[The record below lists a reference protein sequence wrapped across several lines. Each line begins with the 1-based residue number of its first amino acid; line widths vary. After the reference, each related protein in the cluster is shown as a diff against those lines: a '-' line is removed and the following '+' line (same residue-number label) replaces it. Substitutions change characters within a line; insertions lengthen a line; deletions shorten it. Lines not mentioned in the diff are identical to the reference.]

1 MGIHISRHNLVIAHN
16 LVKNGGKTIP
26 PKTKKQTPNMTDGK
40 ALT

>member
-1 MGIHISRHNLVIAHN
+1 MGIHISRHNLVNAHN

-26 PKTKKQTPNMTDGK
+26 KKQTPNMTDGK